1 MEVIKLS
8 KKTTLEAVQIPLKG
22 NINLVEVSEWL
33 GSNNGICMG
42 DVVPGSY
49 IIKDSSI
56 ATIAVDIITEEELE
70 KRYIKMNDNGCVANK
85 HVGVGYRP
93 IAELLSEMIDHY
105 LDLYNADDNKLEN
118 YSKKIYQFIM
128 RHKDTIGIGT
138 EYWLTLWRETKA
150 DIEKKREKCNEN
162 KDDDDNNII
171 SNPELL
177 SEMIDHYRDL
187 YDVPRPRLDLYYRKI
202 EDYIKGHD
210 DTKNSDHWKRLWE
223 DVKAEVEDKRKKYSG
238 LYSEALDNIR

>member
-1 MEVIKLS
+1 MEIIKLS

-33 GSNNGICMG
+33 GSNNGMRMG

-85 HVGVGYRP
+85 HVGISYRP

-105 LDLYNADDNKLEN
+105 RDLYNADDNKLEN
-118 YSKKIYQFIM
+118 YSKKIYQFIV

-162 KDDDDNNII
+162 KDDDNKII

-202 EDYIKGHD
+202 EGYIKGHD

-223 DVKAEVEDKRKKYSG
+223 DVKAEVEDKRKKYSD
-238 LYSEALDNIR
+238 SEALDNIR